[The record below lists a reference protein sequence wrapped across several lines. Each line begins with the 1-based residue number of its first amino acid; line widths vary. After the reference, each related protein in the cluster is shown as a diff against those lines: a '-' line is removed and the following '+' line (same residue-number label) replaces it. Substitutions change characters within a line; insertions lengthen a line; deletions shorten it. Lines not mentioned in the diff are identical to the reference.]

1 MAIPLEDENVVPS
14 RPVVN
19 TALILANIAVFI
31 IGVAAPGVLLPGASS
46 YDEIINRLGMIPYY
60 VVRGERLHTL
70 FTSMFLHAGLV
81 HLFGNML
88 YLYIF
93 GDNVEA
99 VMGKA
104 RYLAFYLC
112 SGLTASLFHILSIM
126 MLPSSLLGPSYA
138 ASPWLVPAIGA
149 SGAISGVLG
158 AYLILYPGA
167 MLRVVM
173 FWGWLPLF
181 LRLPAS
187 VYILFWFAYQ
197 LFLGLVSLTG
207 LYSTV
212 AFWAHIGGFLGGIAL
227 LPLFVDKR
235 KLRYYRMRA
244 AAYWDMW
251 SSYG

>member
-1 MAIPLEDENVVPS
+1 MGIPLGDENVPPS

-19 TALILANIAVFI
+19 TAIILTNIIVFAV
-31 IGVAAPGVLLPGASS
+31 GVLAPGLLLPGAES
-46 YDEIINRLGMIPYY
+46 YDEVINRLGLIPYFIA
-60 VVRGERLHTL
+60 RGERLHTL
-70 FTSMFLHAGLV
+70 FTSMFLHAGLI

-88 YLYIF
+88 FLYIF

-104 RYLAFYLC
+104 RYLAFYLA
-112 SGLTASLFHILSIM
+112 SGLIASLFHLLSIM
-126 MLPSSLLGPSYA
+126 MVPAGLLGAKYA
-138 ASPWLVPAIGA
+138 VSPWLVPAIGA

-158 AYLILYPGA
+158 AYLILYPSA
-167 MLRVVM
+167 MVKMVM

-187 VYILFWFAYQ
+187 FYIIFWFAYQ

-207 LYSTV
+207 MYSTV
-212 AFWAHIGGFLGGIAL
+212 AFWAHIGGFLGGMAL

-235 KLRYYRMRA
+235 KLHYYRMMA
-244 AAYWDMW
+244 SYWYSW
-251 SSYG
+251 F